1 MSVKQTLWIGATLL
15 VAACSSTTEPN
26 VVQVGSG
33 TNPGTTTDCRPVSH
47 RPPAAI
53 RASAEPRC
61 TPPEFGLKARSQ

>member
-33 TNPGTTTDCRPVSH
+33 TNPGTTTECRPVSH
-47 RPPAAI
+47 PAAGV
-53 RASAEPRC
+53 RASAEPSC
-61 TPPEFGLKARSQ
+61 TRTDFSLKTLPR